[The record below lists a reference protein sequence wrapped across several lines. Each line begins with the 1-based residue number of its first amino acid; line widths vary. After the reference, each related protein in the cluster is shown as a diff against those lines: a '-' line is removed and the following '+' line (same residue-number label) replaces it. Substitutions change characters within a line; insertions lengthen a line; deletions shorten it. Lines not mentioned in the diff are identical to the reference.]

1 MSNRSIAEVNDAF
14 RRGDQQIP
22 GRVVMTSGIS
32 ALGDADVQAILAK
45 VQDFDDFTEANDPYK
60 EHDFGNFMYNGEKF
74 FWKIDYYDPS
84 LQYFSED
91 KSDLSKTVRVLTIMF
106 ASEY

>member
-22 GRVVMTSGIS
+22 GRVVITSGIS
-32 ALGDADVQAILAK
+32 ALGDANVQVILAK
-45 VQDFDDFTEANDPYK
+45 VQNFDDFTEANDPYG
-60 EHDFGNFMYNGEKF
+60 EHDFGKIIHNGDKV

-84 LQYFSED
+84 LQYHSKD
-91 KSDLSKTVRVLTIMF
+91 KSDLSKTVRVLTIMY